1 MLKDY
6 FCIIC
11 PNGCEITA
19 ETEKGEILS
28 LSGAKCKR
36 GNEYVKQELIDPR
49 RNIATSVLLLDGE
62 LPLVSVRVTN
72 SIPKDQIFQVMEEIK
87 KIKLQAPVVSGQ
99 IAIENVLGL
108 GSDVII
114 TKNVSKKLV

>member
-19 ETEKGEILS
+19 ETENGEILS

-49 RNIATSVLLLDGE
+49 RSIATSVLLLDGE

-72 SIPKDQIFQVMEEIK
+72 TIPKDQIFQVMEEIK
-87 KIKLQAPVVSGQ
+87 KINLQAPVFSGQ
-99 IAIENVLGL
+99 VAIENVLGL
-108 GSDVII
+108 GSDVIV
-114 TKNVSKKLV
+114 TKNVARKNV

>member
-6 FCIIC
+6 FCIVC

-19 ETEKGEILS
+19 ETENGEILS

-36 GNEYVKQELIDPR
+36 GNDYVKQELIDPR
-49 RNIATSVLLLDGE
+49 RSIATSVLLLDGK
-62 LPLVSVRVTN
+62 LPLVSVRATN

-87 KIKLQAPVVSGQ
+87 KVKLHAPVFSGQ
-99 IAIENVLGL
+99 VAIENVLGL
-108 GSDVII
+108 GSDVIV
-114 TKNVSKKLV
+114 TKNVERQ